1 MDDTVTRPAP
11 AALSPADIRKILYGI
26 LLAMLL
32 AAMDQTIVA
41 TALPTIGN
49 ELGDVEH
56 LPWVVTAYLLSGTA
70 VTPIYGKLS
79 DIVGRRLMLM
89 IGVAIFIA
97 ASVLAALAPTMWV
110 LILARFLQGLG
121 GGGLIALAQTIVG
134 DIVAP
139 RERMRYQAYFAAVFV
154 TSSIAGPVLGG
165 FFAEKLHWSY
175 IFWINLPLGGLALA
189 LSDRALKRLPRH
201 ERPHKLDLLGAFLMI
216 VATVTL
222 LVALSWG
229 GGAYPWGSF
238 QIIGLVVVSAVAW
251 VLFVWRLLT
260 AAEPF
265 VPLPVMF
272 HQVVATA
279 TASNF
284 FAVGTSI
291 ALTIYIPIYFE
302 AALQL
307 TAGQSGLALIA
318 FVGGTV
324 LGAQVAARIMAISP
338 RYKRTPV
345 VGLAVATIGMAVL
358 AFGPE
363 LSLWPLEALLLV
375 TGTGLGTIFPVT
387 TVAMQNAVPL
397 HQLGTATA
405 AFNFFRSLGSAIF
418 VALFGA
424 IFIGSLGLGGKAI
437 GSLPQLVA
445 EAAANGTAVGPAFR
459 NVFAA
464 SVVAMAIGFLFIV
477 LMRELPLRSGK
488 PPASVAVTE

>member
-1 MDDTVTRPAP
+1 MD
-11 AALSPADIRKILYGI
+11 AASPEATLSPAEIRKVLYGI

-70 VTPIYGKLS
+70 ATPIYGKLS
-79 DIVGRRLMLM
+79 DIVGRRLMLLV
-89 IGVAIFIA
+89 GVAIFVA
-97 ASVLAALAPTMWV
+97 ASVLSALAPGMWV

-154 TSSIAGPVLGG
+154 TSSFIGPVLGG

-175 IFWINLPLGGLALA
+175 IFWINVPLGALALA
-189 LSDRALKRLPRH
+189 VSNSALKRLPRH
-201 ERPHKLDLLGAFLMI
+201 ERPHSIDVLGGVLMI
-216 VATVTL
+216 AATVTL
-222 LVALSWG
+222 LLALSWG
-229 GGAYPWGSF
+229 GTSYPWASTEV
-238 QIIGLVVVSAVAW
+238 IGLFALSLVAW
-251 VLFVWRLLT
+251 VAFVWRLLT

-265 VPLPVMF
+265 VPLSVMF

-284 FAVGTSI
+284 FVVGTSV

-302 AALQL
+302 AVLNL

-324 LGAQVAARIMAISP
+324 VGAQAAARIMAVATH
-338 RYKRTPV
+338 YKRGPV
-345 VGLAVATIGMAVL
+345 IGLAVATIGMAVL

-363 LSLWPLEALLLV
+363 LSLWSLEILLAI

-387 TVAMQNAVPL
+387 TVAMQNAVPF

-405 AFNFFRSLGSAIF
+405 SFNFFRSLGGAIF
-418 VALFGA
+418 VAVFGA
-424 IFIGSLGLGGKAI
+424 IFIGSLGVGGKAI
-437 GSLPQLVA
+437 GSLEQLVS
-445 EAAANGTAVGPAFR
+445 EAANNGTAVAPAFR
-459 NVFAA
+459 HVFAA
-464 SVVAMAIGFLFIV
+464 AVVTMAIGFVFV
-477 LMRELPLRSGK
+477 VMMKELPLRSGR
-488 PPASVAVTE
+488 PPAAVAPE

>member
-1 MDDTVTRPAP
+1 MDDSVSQSTT
-11 AALSPADIRKILYGI
+11 ALSPADIRKILYGI

-56 LPWVVTAYLLSGTA
+56 LPWIVTAYLLSGTA

-79 DIVGRRLMLM
+79 DIVGRRRMLL
-89 IGVAIFIA
+89 IGVAIFVA
-97 ASVLAALAPTMWV
+97 ASVLSALAPTMWV

-121 GGGLIALAQTIVG
+121 GGGLIALAQTIIG
-134 DIVAP
+134 DVVAP

-175 IFWINLPLGGLALA
+175 IFWINVPLGALALA
-189 LSDRALKRLPRH
+189 VSDRALRRLPRH
-201 ERPHKLDLLGAFLMI
+201 ERPHRLDLPGGGLMVI
-216 VATVTL
+216 ATVTL
-222 LVALSWG
+222 LLALSWG
-229 GGAYPWGSF
+229 GGSYPWASV
-238 QIIGLVVVSAVAW
+238 QVVGLAVVSAAAW

-279 TASNF
+279 TAGNF
-284 FAVGTSI
+284 FAVGTSV

-302 AALQL
+302 AVLHL

-324 LGAQVAARIMAISP
+324 LGAQIAARVMAIAVH
-338 RYKRTPV
+338 YKRTPV
-345 VGLAVATIGMAVL
+345 IGLFVATAGMAVL

-363 LSLWPLEALLLV
+363 LSLWPLEVLLLI

-424 IFIGSLGLGGKAI
+424 IFISSLGLGGEAI
-437 GSLPQLVA
+437 GSLEQLVS
-445 EAAANGTAVGPAFR
+445 AAAAHGTAIGPAFR

-464 SVVAMAIGFLFIV
+464 AVVAMAIGFVFIL
-477 LMRELPLRSGK
+477 LMRELPLRSGR
-488 PPASVAVTE
+488 PPASVASE

>member
-1 MDDTVTRPAP
+1 MDDSVSQSTT
-11 AALSPADIRKILYGI
+11 ALSPADIRKILYGI

-56 LPWVVTAYLLSGTA
+56 LPWIVTAYLLSGTA

-79 DIVGRRLMLM
+79 DIVGRRRMLL
-89 IGVAIFIA
+89 IGVAIFVA
-97 ASVLAALAPTMWV
+97 ASVLSALAPTMWV

-121 GGGLIALAQTIVG
+121 GGGLIALAQTIIG
-134 DIVAP
+134 DVVAP

-175 IFWINLPLGGLALA
+175 IFWINVPLGALALA
-189 LSDRALKRLPRH
+189 VSDRALRRLPRH
-201 ERPHKLDLLGAFLMI
+201 ERPHKLDLLGGALMTL
-216 VATVTL
+216 ATVTL
-222 LVALSWG
+222 LLALSWG
-229 GGAYPWGSF
+229 GGSYPWASV
-238 QIIGLVVVSAVAW
+238 QVVGLAIASAVAW
-251 VLFVWRLLT
+251 ILFVWRLLT

-284 FAVGTSI
+284 FVVGTSV

-302 AALQL
+302 AVLHL

-324 LGAQVAARIMAISP
+324 LGAQIAARVMAIAAH
-338 RYKRTPV
+338 YKRTPV
-345 VGLAVATIGMAVL
+345 IGLFVASAGMAVL

-363 LSLWPLEALLLV
+363 LSLWPLEVLLLV

-424 IFIGSLGLGGKAI
+424 IFIGSLGLGGEAI
-437 GSLPQLVA
+437 GSLEQLVS
-445 EAAANGTAVGPAFR
+445 AATAHGTAIGPAFR

-464 SVVAMAIGFLFIV
+464 SVITMAIGFVFIL
-477 LMRELPLRSGK
+477 LMRELPLRSGR
-488 PPASVAVTE
+488 PPASVASE

>member
-1 MDDTVTRPAP
+1 MDDTVSSPTA
-11 AALSPADIRKILYGI
+11 AALTPADIRKILYGI

-49 ELGDVEH
+49 DLGDVEH

-79 DIVGRRLMLM
+79 DIVGRRRMLL
-89 IGVAIFIA
+89 IGVAIFVA
-97 ASVLAALAPTMWV
+97 ASILSALAPSMWV
-110 LILARFLQGLG
+110 LIFARFLQGLG

-139 RERMRYQAYFAAVFV
+139 RERMRYQAYFASVFV

-165 FFAEKLHWSY
+165 FFAEKLHWSF
-175 IFWINLPLGGLALA
+175 IFWINLPLGVLALA
-189 LSDRALKRLPRH
+189 LSDRALRRLPRH
-201 ERPHKLDLLGAFLMI
+201 ERPHKLDFLGAGLMI

-222 LVALSWG
+222 LLALSWG
-229 GGAYPWGSF
+229 GAEYPWASVEV
-238 QIIGLVVVSAVAW
+238 IGLVAISAVAW
-251 VLFVWRLLT
+251 GLFTWRLLT

-265 VPLPVMF
+265 VPLSVMF

-284 FAVGTSI
+284 FAVGTSV

-302 AALQL
+302 SVLGL

-324 LGAQVAARIMAISP
+324 LGAQVAARVMAIA
-338 RYKRTPV
+338 RHYKRTPV
-345 VGLAVATIGMAVL
+345 IGLFVASVGMAVL
-358 AFGPE
+358 AFGP
-363 LSLWPLEALLLV
+363 SLTLWQLEVVLLI
-375 TGTGLGTIFPVT
+375 TGTGMGTIFPVT

-405 AFNFFRSLGSAIF
+405 SFNFFRSLGSAIF

-424 IFIGSLGLGGKAI
+424 IFISSLGLGGQSI
-437 GSLPQLVA
+437 GSLEQLVS
-445 EAAANGTAVGPAFR
+445 AAAAHGTAIGPAFR

-464 SVVAMAIGFLFIV
+464 SVVAMAIGFVFV
-477 LMRELPLRSGK
+477 LLMKELPLRSGR
-488 PPASVAVTE
+488 PPASAATE